1 MNLRR
6 PVMVVLSAL
15 ALAALTCAWAAAA
28 DFGPSKGALVI
39 VGGNMHDPAILR
51 KFIELAGGPDQPIV
65 VVPTAG
71 GAAAYGQDYS
81 GLKMFRDAGC
91 TRLTVLHTIDRKVAD
106 SEEFVQPLRTARG
119 VFFEG
124 GRQWHLADAYLGTL
138 TQKAFAAVLDR
149 GGVIG
154 GSSAGATIIG
164 EYMVRGDT
172 KTADIMMGDHEQ
184 AFAFLKKVAIDQ
196 HLLVR
201 NREFDLIPLIEKH
214 PDLLGIGLDEDT
226 AIVVQGDEFVVTG
239 RSRVAIY
246 DIHKMIPPA
255 GKFYFLIPGDK
266 YNLRTRTA
274 TRPSARG
281 PSPLDRVK
289 SLEWVK

>member
-1 MNLRR
+1 MYPRCSRL
-6 PVMVVLSAL
+6 VVLLVLVAICLGASAR
-15 ALAALTCAWAAAA
+15 AAE
-28 DFGPSKGALVI
+28 FGPSKGALVI
-39 VGGNMHDPAILR
+39 VGGNMHDPAILK

-71 GAAAYGQDYS
+71 GAPAYDQNYS
-81 GLKMFRDAGC
+81 GLKMFKDAGC
-91 TRLTVLHTIDRKVAD
+91 TNLTVLHTIDRKVAD
-106 SEEFVQPLRTARG
+106 SEEFVKPLRTARG

-124 GRQWHLADAYLGTL
+124 GRQWHLADSYLGTL
-138 TQKAFAAVLDR
+138 TQKEFFAVLDR
-149 GGVIG
+149 GGVLG

-164 EYMVRGDT
+164 DYMVRGDT

-226 AIVVQGDEFVVTG
+226 AIVVQGDEFEVMG

-266 YNLRTRTA
+266 YNLKTRTA

-281 PSPLDRVK
+281 ASPLDRVK
-289 SLEWVK
+289 DTPWVK

>member
-1 MNLRR
+1 MNRR
-6 PVMVVLSAL
+6 SVRL
-15 ALAALTCAWAAAA
+15 AILAALLTACLVSTARASE
-28 DFGPSKGALVI
+28 FGPAKGSLVI
-39 VGGNMHDPAILR
+39 VGGNMHDPAILK

-65 VVPTAG
+65 VIPTAG
-71 GAAAYGQDYS
+71 GAPSYDQSYA
-81 GLKMFRDAGC
+81 GLKAFRNLGA
-91 TRLTVLHTIDRKVAD
+91 TNLTVLHTYDRKVAD
-106 SEEFVQPLRTARG
+106 TEAFVQPLKKARG

-124 GRQWHLADAYLGTL
+124 GRQWRLADSYLGTL
-138 TQKAFAAVLDR
+138 TQRELFALLDR

-164 EYMVRGDT
+164 DYLVRGDT
-172 KTADIMMGDHEQ
+172 KTSNIMMGDHEQ
-184 AFAFLKKVAIDQ
+184 GLAFLKKVAIDQ

-226 AIVVQGDEFVVTG
+226 AIVVQGDEFEVMG

-246 DIHKMIPPA
+246 DNHKMIPPD
-255 GKFYFLIPGDK
+255 GKFYFLIPGDR
-266 YNLRTRTA
+266 YNLATRKA

-281 PSPLDRVK
+281 ASPLDRVK
-289 SLEWVK
+289 DLPWK

>member
-1 MNLRR
+1 MNLRCSR
-6 PVMVVLSAL
+6 LVVLLVLVAMC
-15 ALAALTCAWAAAA
+15 AAGSVRAAE
-28 DFGPSKGALVI
+28 FGPSKGALVI
-39 VGGNMHDPAILR
+39 VGGNMHDPAILK
-51 KFIELAGGPDQPIV
+51 KFFELAGGPDQLIV
-65 VVPTAG
+65 IIPTAG
-71 GAAAYGQDYS
+71 GAASYDQTYS
-81 GLKMFRDAGC
+81 GLKMFKDAGA
-91 TRLTVLHTIDRKVAD
+91 TNLILLHTTDRKVAD
-106 SEEFVQPLRTARG
+106 TEEFVKPLRTARG

-124 GRQWHLADAYLGTL
+124 GRQWHLADSYLGTL
-138 TQKAFAAVLDR
+138 TQKELFALLDR
-149 GGVIG
+149 GGVIA

-164 EYMVRGDT
+164 DYMVRGDT

-184 AFAFLKKVAIDQ
+184 AFAFLKKAAIDQ

-226 AIVVQGDEFVVTG
+226 AIVVQGDEFEVMG

-266 YNLRTRTA
+266 YNLKTRTA

-281 PSPLDRVK
+281 GSPIDRVK
-289 SLEWVK
+289 EMPWVK

>member
-1 MNLRR
+1 MNLRFGR
-6 PVMVVLSAL
+6 LTLAL
-15 ALAALTCAWAAAA
+15 ALAAMVVVSAPSRAA
-28 DFGPSKGALVI
+28 DFGPAKGALVI
-39 VGGNMHDPAILR
+39 VGGNMHDPAILK

-71 GAAAYGQDYS
+71 GAAAYGQDYG
-81 GLKMFRDAGC
+81 GLKMFKDAGC
-91 TRLTVLHTIDRKVAD
+91 TKLTVLHTIDRKVAD
-106 SEEFVQPLRTARG
+106 SEEFVKPLRTARG

-124 GRQWHLADAYLGTL
+124 GRQWHLADSYLGTL
-138 TQKAFAAVLDR
+138 TQKEFAAVLDR

-164 EYMVRGDT
+164 DYMVRGDT

-184 AFAFLKKVAIDQ
+184 AFAFVKKVAIDQ

-201 NREFDLIPLIEKH
+201 NRQFDLIPLIEKH

-226 AIVVQGDEFVVTG
+226 AIVVQGDEFTVMG

-246 DIHKMIPPA
+246 DIHKMIPPS
-255 GKFYFLIPGDK
+255 GRFYFLIPGDK
-266 YNLRTRTA
+266 FNIKTRTA
-274 TRPSARG
+274 TRPGTRG
-281 PSPLDRVK
+281 DQPIDRAK
-289 SLEWVK
+289 PAEWVK